1 MKKSIGKAAM
11 MMMAAAMMGA
21 ANEHFDTG
29 LYREHRNPYEGETDE
44 ERLQRLHKMYGE
56 IQQEHEFVINGE
68 RIMARNKKTALKI
81 YANRHPQSKKRKK

>member
-11 MMMAAAMMGA
+11 MIMAAAMMGA

-44 ERLQRLHKMYGE
+44 ERRQRLHKMYGE
-56 IQQEHEFVINGE
+56 SQQEHEFVINGE